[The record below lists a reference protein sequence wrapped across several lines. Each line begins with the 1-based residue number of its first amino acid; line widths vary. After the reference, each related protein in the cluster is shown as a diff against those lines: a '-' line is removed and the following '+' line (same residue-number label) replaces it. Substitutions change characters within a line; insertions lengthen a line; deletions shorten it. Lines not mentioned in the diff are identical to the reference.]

1 MRGGARAVGHLG
13 PKGGEVVATEEPV
26 GARSSLVRRV
36 PSAESRVE
44 RRSGEPPSSSR
55 GGGSGSYR
63 VSGVGPVGPAVGWV
77 VVEGDRGAGVQE
89 STAELAGDLDLGAL
103 PGRRTWGAEEGVG
116 VSGMGCL
123 AKEGALLSRSVG
135 GSFEEYSLSFFPFDL
150 PKESPWSLYKFWKL
164 SLWVGLITC
173 YFIIELPRAFSDT
186 EHKRGEY
193 GRKEE
198 AAAGLRGQTP
208 QWNHSRKL
216 RQNSL
221 PFVHGALQSPQAL
234 ALFAH
239 SLHHLSGAAGTL
251 LSSGHPRGRI

>member
-1 MRGGARAVGHLG
+1 MQGS
-13 PKGGEVVATEEPV
+13 
-26 GARSSLVRRV
+26 RSRQR
-36 PSAESRVE
+36 E
-44 RRSGEPPSSSR
+44 
-55 GGGSGSYR
+55 
-63 VSGVGPVGPAVGWV
+63 
-77 VVEGDRGAGVQE
+77 
-89 STAELAGDLDLGAL
+89 AL

-116 VSGMGCL
+116 GSAMGCL

-135 GSFEEYSLSFFPFDL
+135 GSFEECSFSFLPFDL
-150 PKESPWSLYKFWKL
+150 PKREPPRSLYRFWKL

-173 YFIIELPRAFSDT
+173 CFIIELPRAFSDT

-208 QWNHSRKL
+208 QWDRSWKL

-221 PFVHGALQSPQAL
+221 PFVQGALRSPQAP

-239 SLHHLSGAAGTL
+239 SLHHLSGAAGAL
-251 LSSGHPRGRI
+251 LSSGHPRGRV

>member
-1 MRGGARAVGHLG
+1 MATERPARALN
-13 PKGGEVVATEEPV
+13 
-26 GARSSLVRRV
+26 SLVRRV
-36 PSAESRVE
+36 PPAEDRVE
-44 RRSGEPPSSSR
+44 RRSGGPPSASR
-55 GGGSGSYR
+55 GGGSGSCR

-77 VVEGDRGAGVQE
+77 VVEGDRGAGIQE
-89 STAELAGDLDLGAL
+89 STAGLAGDLDLEAL
-103 PGRRTWGAEEGVG
+103 PGRRTWGAEEGLG

-135 GSFEEYSLSFFPFDL
+135 GSFEEYSFSFLPFDL
-150 PKESPWSLYKFWKL
+150 RKREFPWSLYKFWKL
-164 SLWVGLITC
+164 SLWVGLITY

-208 QWNHSRKL
+208 QWNHSWKL

-221 PFVHGALQSPQAL
+221 PFVHGAFQSPQAL
-234 ALFAH
+234 TLFAH

>member
-1 MRGGARAVGHLG
+1 M
-13 PKGGEVVATEEPV
+13 
-26 GARSSLVRRV
+26 
-36 PSAESRVE
+36 
-44 RRSGEPPSSSR
+44 
-55 GGGSGSYR
+55 
-63 VSGVGPVGPAVGWV
+63 SGVGSVGQAVGWG

-89 STAELAGDLDLGAL
+89 STTGLAGDLELEAL

-123 AKEGALLSRSVG
+123 AKEEALLSRSVG
-135 GSFEEYSLSFFPFDL
+135 GSFEEYSFSFLPFDL
-150 PKESPWSLYKFWKL
+150 PKRESPRSLYKFWKL

-208 QWNHSRKL
+208 QWDRSWKL

-221 PFVHGALQSPQAL
+221 PFVQGAFRSPQAP